1 MELRSFTDSDLPL
14 YVELATKFL
23 TSPACFGE
31 PDFEL
36 FTRNFKHI
44 IKENDCFGWFLVEDG
59 KVCGYLLSSIMF
71 STEVGGLQL
80 WVEELSV
87 EDAYRGQG
95 LGTEA
100 LSILMDAF
108 PDVVRFR
115 LEVTPSNKGA
125 KKLYE
130 RLGFEF
136 LGYEQMILDR

>member
-1 MELRSFTDSDLPL
+1 M
-14 YVELATKFL
+14 
-23 TSPACFGE
+23 
-31 PDFEL
+31 
-36 FTRNFKHI
+36 
-44 IKENDCFGWFLVEDG
+44 
-59 KVCGYLLSSIMF
+59 
-71 STEVGGLQL
+71 
-80 WVEELSV
+80 
-87 EDAYRGQG
+87 AYRGQG

>member
-1 MELRSFTDSDLPL
+1 MELKAFTDSDLTL
-14 YVELATKFL
+14 YAELATKFL
-23 TSPACFGE
+23 TSPACLGE
-31 PDFEL
+31 PDYEL
-36 FTRNFKHI
+36 FKRNFSHI
-44 IKENDCFGWFLVEDG
+44 IKENDCFGWFLVEEG
-59 KVCGYLLSSIMF
+59 NVCGYLLCSIMF

-87 EDAYRGQG
+87 DDVYRGKG

-100 LSILMDAF
+100 LSILMDKF
-108 PDVVRFR
+108 PDVIRLR
-115 LEVTPSNKGA
+115 LEVTPSNRGA